1 MRRRLRMRAALAGPA
16 SVLLACVLG
25 LSARADEVPLPGP
38 VVEGAVVKKS
48 GDPDASTGPTEPLWE
63 FGLGL
68 ATVRFADYRG
78 SDQSSTYV
86 LPLPLFVYRGQF
98 LRADREG
105 ARAIFFD
112 GQRAVVDLSL
122 GASVP
127 TKSKDNDAREGMP
140 NLPGTVEIG
149 PNVTVELWQSDSRR
163 LKLNLRLPVREA
175 ITIQTS
181 PKPIGVTFSPN
192 LNLDVTEI
200 AGRWNLGLLA
210 GPLWSDRRYNEH
222 FYSVAPEFATA
233 TRPQYD
239 APGGFA
245 GWRATTAF
253 SGRVGNFWL
262 GGFLRWDDL
271 HGASFLPS
279 PLVRRDNSLTAGF
292 GVSWVFAASSQ
303 RVRADD

>member
-1 MRRRLRMRAALAGPA
+1 MSRPLRMRAGLAGPA
-16 SVLLACVLG
+16 LVLLAAALG
-25 LSARADEVPLPGP
+25 TPAWGDDVPLPGP
-38 VVEGAVVKKS
+38 VVEGPAVKES
-48 GDPDASTGPTEPLWE
+48 GSDPAALGPGEPLWE

-78 SDQSSTYV
+78 SDQTNTYV

-105 ARAIFFD
+105 ARAIFFA
-112 GQRAVVDLSL
+112 GQHAVVDMSL

-127 TKSKDNDAREGMP
+127 TKSNDSDTRQGMP
-140 NLPGTVEIG
+140 NLPGTFEIG
-149 PNVTVELWQSDSRR
+149 PNVTVELWQSDNHR

-175 ITIQTS
+175 ITLQLS
-181 PKPIGVTFSPN
+181 PKAIGVTFSPS
-192 LNLDVTEI
+192 LNLDITEI

-210 GPLWSDRRYNEH
+210 GPLWSERRYNEH
-222 FYSVAPEFATA
+222 FYGVAPEFATA
-233 TRPQYD
+233 TRPHYD
-239 APGGFA
+239 APGGYA

-271 HGASFLPS
+271 HGATFLPS
-279 PLVRRDNSLTAGF
+279 PLVRRDSSLTAGF

-303 RVRADD
+303 RVRVDD